1 MKNLFKIIPILLIS
15 LTTLQSCNNNDDE
28 NVEDVSTIVNL
39 AVDSADLTSLVAA
52 LDRANLVS
60 TLNGEGPF
68 TVLAPTNDAFAA
80 FLSANNFN
88 SLEDVPVDILTKV
101 LLNHVISGS
110 LISTDLSTGYA
121 NTLATS
127 AASQTPLSIYVDTSN
142 GVKFNGVSSVSAA
155 DILAV
160 NGVIHKVDEVIGLP
174 NIVTFATADP
184 NFSTLVSALTRTD
197 LTTDFV
203 GVLSTDSATAPAPFT
218 VFAPINDAFN
228 RLLTELNL
236 TSLSQIDEPTLDVVL
251 KNHVVGGAN
260 VLDSNLT
267 DNLTINTLGGDIT
280 ADISGGARLTDS
292 SGRVSNIIATNV
304 QADNG
309 VIHAIN
315 KVILPLQQPTTNNIV
330 DVAVGSENLS
340 TLVAALERADL
351 VTTLANQGPFT
362 VLAPSNEAFNTF
374 LSDNGFNNID
384 DVPVDVLNNILRNH
398 VVGGRLESTD
408 LTTGYA
414 STFATTPAS
423 DANMSIFIDISNG
436 VKFNGISSVTDADIS
451 ADNGIVHVVD
461 AVIGLPTIATFA
473 TSNNALSNLVDALAY
488 ADTGN
493 PTVPYISTVSDATA
507 GPFTVFAPTND
518 AFADL
523 LTELNATALTD
534 LSTSA
539 VDDVLLYHIVGAN
552 VLSGQL
558 TTGTVET
565 LGGNITVDTSNF
577 TLTDPN
583 NRVSNIIT
591 TLVDIQAMNG
601 VLHVIDKVILPLQ

>member
-1 MKNLFKIIPILLIS
+1 MKNLFRIIPIFLIS
-15 LTTLQSCNNNDDE
+15 LTTLQSFNNNDDE

-68 TVLAPTNDAFAA
+68 TVLAPTNNAFAA

-110 LISTDLSTGYA
+110 LISTDLSTVYA

-184 NFSTLVSALTRTD
+184 IFSTLVSALTRSD

-267 DNLTINTLGGDIT
+267 DNLTISTLGGDIT

-292 SGRVSNIIATNV
+292 SGRVSDIIATN
-304 QADNG
+304 
-309 VIHAIN
+309 
-315 KVILPLQQPTTNNIV
+315 
-330 DVAVGSENLS
+330 AVSY
-340 TLVAALERADL
+340 T
-351 VTTLANQGPFT
+351 
-362 VLAPSNEAFNTF
+362 
-374 LSDNGFNNID
+374 
-384 DVPVDVLNNILRNH
+384 H
-398 VVGGRLESTD
+398 
-408 LTTGYA
+408 LT
-414 STFATTPAS
+414 
-423 DANMSIFIDISNG
+423 
-436 VKFNGISSVTDADIS
+436 
-451 ADNGIVHVVD
+451 
-461 AVIGLPTIATFA
+461 LPTI
-473 TSNNALSNLVDALAY
+473 LLV
-488 ADTGN
+488 
-493 PTVPYISTVSDATA
+493 
-507 GPFTVFAPTND
+507 
-518 AFADL
+518 
-523 LTELNATALTD
+523 
-534 LSTSA
+534 
-539 VDDVLLYHIVGAN
+539 
-552 VLSGQL
+552 
-558 TTGTVET
+558 
-565 LGGNITVDTSNF
+565 
-577 TLTDPN
+577 
-583 NRVSNIIT
+583 
-591 TLVDIQAMNG
+591 
-601 VLHVIDKVILPLQ
+601 